1 MTLHYFLFL
10 ALVSS
15 KHYIVETEDDG
26 TKQFTS
32 KKAED
37 YQVGGRG
44 DWPPM
49 RDYQIGQVMPPI

>member
-15 KHYIVETEDDG
+15 KHYIVETKDDG
-26 TKQFTS
+26 TH

-37 YQVGGRG
+37 YQIGGRG
-44 DWPPM
+44 WWPPM
-49 RDYQIGQVMPPI
+49 SDYQIGGRMPPI